1 MPKLG
6 FAKQEFRVVGDR
18 ALYWPA
24 QQAVLVADLHLEKA
38 SWFAERGQM
47 LPPHDS
53 HETLSR
59 IAVIIEQTDAQHV
72 WCLGDNFHD
81 DDGPER
87 MPSPARDLLASLC
100 NTTTWHWIVGNHDA
114 QLPSGIGGE
123 VLAEAELDGVILRHE
138 ADPNDPRPEIS
149 GHFHPKYR
157 AQGARGGVTRACFVA
172 HETKLIMPSFGSLTG
187 GLYADHPAISAA
199 MARPSA
205 ALIPA
210 RGKLLRF
217 DLQSTK

>member
-1 MPKLG
+1 MIPLG
-6 FAKQEFRVVGDR
+6 FAGQEFRVVGGR

-24 QQAVLVADLHLEKA
+24 RHALLVADLHLEKA

-59 IAVIIEQTDAQHV
+59 IAAIITQTAAQHV

-81 DDGPER
+81 DDGPHR
-87 MPSPARDLLASLC
+87 MSPPARTLLSALCDIAS
-100 NTTTWHWIVGNHDA
+100 WHWIIGNHDS

-138 ADPNDPRPEIS
+138 ADPDDPRPEIS

-157 AQGARGGVTRACFVA
+157 ARGARGGVTRACFVG
-172 HETKLIMPSFGSLTG
+172 HKTKLIMPSFGSLTG
-187 GLYADHPAISAA
+187 GLFADHPVIAAA
-199 MARPSA
+199 MSSPAS
-205 ALIPA
+205 ALIPT
-210 RGKLLRF
+210 RNKLLRF
-217 DLQSTK
+217 EL